1 MSKLFKTPEN
11 NAPTHRVK
19 EASLTLSAHA
29 RKSMAKYVPRERQI
43 GEVES
48 RADDLFARPVY
59 RTGDGDH
66 GTYVPRPG
74 SLVAFTLPSRGIA
87 T

>member
-11 NAPTHRVK
+11 TAPTHRVK

-29 RKSMAKYVPRERQI
+29 RKSMAKYVPREKLE
-43 GEVES
+43 GEVSAPANDIWE
-48 RADDLFARPVY
+48 RPVY
-59 RTGDGDH
+59 RTGDGDT

>member
-1 MSKLFKTPEN
+1 MTSKLFKTKEN
-11 NAPTHRVK
+11 TAPTHRVK

-29 RKSMAKYVPRERQI
+29 RKSMAKYVPRERAV

-48 RADDLFARPVY
+48 HTDDLFARPVY

-66 GTYVPRPG
+66 NTFVPRPG
-74 SLVAFTLPSRGIA
+74 SLVAFKLPSRGIA
-87 T
+87 

>member
-11 NAPTHRVK
+11 TAPTHRVK
-19 EASLTLSAHA
+19 EASITLSAHA
-29 RKSMAKYVPRERQI
+29 RKSIAKYVPRERAV

-48 RADDLFARPVY
+48 HTDDLFKRENY
-59 RTGDGDH
+59 KTGDGDH
-66 GTYVPRPG
+66 NTFVPRPG

-87 T
+87 

>member
-1 MSKLFKTPEN
+1 MNIKLSKGAKK
-11 NAPTHRVK
+11 AI
-19 EASLTLSAHA
+19 
-29 RKSMAKYVPRERQI
+29 SMAGYTPRQKLD
-43 GEVES
+43 GEVS
-48 RADDLFARPVY
+48 AAVDDLFARPVY

-74 SLVAFTLPSRGIA
+74 SLRAFTLPSRGIA